1 MKRKFIFSCILFL
14 GFLGINKT
22 FAQVEPKENE
32 PIKVFKTTND
42 ISEPSG
48 AVMINSPVIN
58 QNITVQEV
66 DLLWD
71 VQHPF
76 HQNQQQATQ
85 KENYTNK
92 RILKPGDAIIFE
104 VDNNTIKEDSSFFPL
119 LPAEI
124 EEAIARTPIWIHYDL
139 RFKFR
144 LIENTAHRTKMIDLL
159 NATPKQYLDE
169 VAFMLTY
176 LPYEVLKD
184 GRFINDWDY
193 LIENVEMIYTFAD
206 SLKYVEI
213 VEKGD
218 TNTND
223 WKTTTKYKIK
233 QGSNFIWREIDPYIY
248 YQFIVMPKIE
258 QEGVYVADGNSPA
271 YQRTW
276 GYSWREYLWF
286 DPDTNRS
293 YRPVNISGYK
303 VVDAS
308 GKYDSL
314 KVDTIPRL
322 GEIMQMPEYL
332 WNEAKTIY
340 FFNREFKPTDD
351 AMNVLGNWCSQCIPM
366 DVTST
371 DDYRP
376 SQPNHIAWKHIGNC
390 HEDALLVAAA
400 ARTCLIPLMHI
411 GDFCDDHVW
420 GMFNDG
426 STKWHHFEFFRG
438 GCSPGRPYYW
448 GMTNLVDDGGYGWT
462 SSLVQGYVPDGTLYN
477 VSEYYSNQKPS
488 SMLDLTFVDSLG
500 APIDGVRVNLYST
513 NVQYGKEYIMS
524 AGYLWTDATG
534 RIHTPIGTDK
544 KYYMKFYHPKYGSY
558 PLESGI
564 VYILINSKTISGKTY
579 PITFVMPATPKNR
592 SRVATNKNTYDFEK
606 SLKISFAAKNI
617 TTDMNPV
624 DGQRSVFYE
633 RTRTDAFLNAHVLT
647 ESEMNKFKTYKTAA
661 ISSIYT
667 FYQKQPGEL
676 AIPLQKSGKTYIA
689 LTNDFNYKNFV
700 EIEYRTDIVAG
711 GEFDVSINNYNT
723 EEISVYM
730 YPNPANN
737 YLNINTFNTNI
748 NRIQIFDITG
758 KEINTIN
765 VSNETFSIIDI
776 NHLTSGIYFISI
788 TTEKGKTVKKFIK
801 Q

>member
-1 MKRKFIFSCILFL
+1 MKRKIIFSCILIISVL
-14 GFLGINKT
+14 KVNISK
-22 FAQVEPKENE
+22 AQIELNENE
-32 PIKVFKTTND
+32 PIKIEKTMD
-42 ISEPSG
+42 MSEPAG
-48 AVMINSPVIN
+48 AIINSPVIN
-58 QNITVQEV
+58 STITIKEV

-76 HQNQQQATQ
+76 QQSQTQASQ
-85 KENYTNK
+85 KSNYTNK

-104 VDNNTIKEDSSFFPL
+104 VNNGTIKEDSSFFPL
-119 LPAEI
+119 LPSEI
-124 EEAIARTPIWIHYDL
+124 EEAISRVPIWLHYDL

-144 LIENTAHRTKMIDLL
+144 LIENTAHRAKMVDLL
-159 NATPKQYLDE
+159 NGTPKQYLDE

-176 LPYEVLKD
+176 LPYEVLIDK
-184 GRFINDWDY
+184 RFINDWDY
-193 LIENVEMIYTFAD
+193 LVKNVEMIYTFSD
-206 SLKYVEI
+206 SLKYVEL

-223 WKTTTKYKIK
+223 WTTTTKYKIK
-233 QGSNFIWREIDPYIY
+233 QGNNYIWREIDPYIY

-258 QEGVYVADGNSPA
+258 VEGVYVADGNSPA

-276 GYSWREYLWF
+276 GYGWREYLWF
-286 DPDTNRS
+286 DPDTNYS

-303 VVDAS
+303 IVNAS

-314 KVDTIPRL
+314 RVDTIPRL

-332 WNEAKTIY
+332 WSEVKTY
-340 FFNREFKPTDD
+340 YLFNREYKPTDD
-351 AMNVLGNWCSQCIPM
+351 AMNILGNWCSQCIPM

-371 DDYRP
+371 SDYRP

-426 STKWHHFEFFRG
+426 SKKWHHFEFFRG

-448 GMTNLVDDGGYGWT
+448 GMTNLAEDGGYGWT
-462 SSLVQGYVPDGTLYN
+462 SSLVQGYVPDGSLYN
-477 VSEYYSNQKPS
+477 VSDYYSKKRPS
-488 SMLDLTFVDSLG
+488 AILDLTIVDELG
-500 APIDGVRVNLYST
+500 CPIDGARVNLYST
-513 NVQYGKEYIMS
+513 NEQTGKEYILS

-534 RIHTPIGTDK
+534 RIYTPIGTDK
-544 KYYMKFYHPKYGSY
+544 KYYMKVYHPKYGTF
-558 PLESGI
+558 PTESGN
-564 VYILINSKTISGKTY
+564 VYRLIDSKTTSGKTY
-579 PITFVMPATPKNR
+579 PLTFVLPETPKNR
-592 SRVATNKNTYDFEK
+592 SRVTANKNTYAAEK

-617 TTDMNPV
+617 TTDINPV
-624 DGQRSVFYE
+624 DGQRSTFYE
-633 RTRTDAFLNAHVLT
+633 RTGTDAFLNAHVFS
-647 ESEMNKFKTYKTAA
+647 ESEMNTFKTKKNTAVA
-661 ISSIYT
+661 SIYT

-676 AIPLQKSGKTYIA
+676 AVPLQMSGKTYIA

-700 EIEYRTDIVAG
+700 EIEYRTDIVNKA
-711 GEFDVSINNYNT
+711 EFDLNINNYSAN
-723 EEISVYM
+723 EISIYL

-737 YLNINTFNTNI
+737 ILNLNALNTNI
-748 NRIQIFDITG
+748 EQIQIFDITG
-758 KEINTIN
+758 KEVKSS
-765 VSNETFSIIDI
+765 VSNETFCNVDVSG
-776 NHLTSGIYFISI
+776 LVPGIYFVTIF
-788 TTEKGKTVKKFIK
+788 TEKGKTVKKFIK